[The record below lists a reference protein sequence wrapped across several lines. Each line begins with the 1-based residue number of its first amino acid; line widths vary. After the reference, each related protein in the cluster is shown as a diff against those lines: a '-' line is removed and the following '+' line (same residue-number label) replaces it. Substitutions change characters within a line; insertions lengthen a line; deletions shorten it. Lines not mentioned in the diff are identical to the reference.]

1 MNTSAPD
8 LNNKKTR
15 ARKDGTFLRVKDLSE
30 LFRRTFVEASAFG
43 ECPQAGR
50 PTRQIYGQ
58 STERPSV
65 PMLCHLGRTNGSLYA
80 GARGFVLDR

>member
-43 ECPQAGR
+43 ECPQAGPLR
-50 PTRQIYGQ
+50 
-58 STERPSV
+58 
-65 PMLCHLGRTNGSLYA
+65 A
-80 GARGFVLDR
+80 FVTSREVNLSR